1 MWYPFNMEVKIMN
14 DEPLVR
20 IGGSQS
26 DWKKWLT
33 KSKGFYLQGFT
44 TKINQA
50 TDLDVKQSP
59 LYLTQLIS
67 RYHSLDQRL
76 IGLYRSGVDS
86 SVTSVTYNYW
96 VGMGK
101 IVIGKA
107 TVLIQSLNNVNTISF
122 TYQYR
127 VTASEYRAKNTNIK
141 SRHAGGNSLNGQ
153 RKTIARW
160 RDYDK
165 ERHD

>member
-1 MWYPFNMEVKIMN
+1 MD

-26 DWKKWLT
+26 DWNKWLT

-67 RYHSLDQRL
+67 RYHDLDQRL

-127 VTASEYRAKNTNIK
+127 VTASKYRAKNTNIK

>member
-1 MWYPFNMEVKIMN
+1 MN

-50 TDLDVKQSP
+50 TDLDIKQSP

-67 RYHSLDQRL
+67 RYHDLDQRL

-101 IVIGKA
+101 VVIGKA

-127 VTASEYRAKNTNIK
+127 VTAS
-141 SRHAGGNSLNGQ
+141 
-153 RKTIARW
+153 
-160 RDYDK
+160 
-165 ERHD
+165 